1 MVSGRRISTDTSVRH
16 VLDPRGADGPVHDLR
31 SEVDIYAGKGKPS

>member
-1 MVSGRRISTDTSVRH
+1 
-16 VLDPRGADGPVHDLR
+16 ADGPVHDLR